1 MELTIINQTPDDSW
15 LAYQSLFDL
24 IIAEAEKEISL
35 KPEYECAVIFV
46 NSATIRL
53 INQEYRQKDEST
65 DVISFA
71 MFDDDP
77 LNSEANILGDIFINV
92 EAVVSQAKQYQHT
105 EKREVGFLFL
115 HGLLH
120 LLGYDHQ
127 NQSQEKVMFDLQD
140 KILEGIVKR

>member
-1 MELTIINQTPDDSW
+1 
-15 LAYQSLFDL
+15 
-24 IIAEAEKEISL
+24 
-35 KPEYECAVIFV
+35 
-46 NSATIRL
+46 
-53 INQEYRQKDEST
+53 
-65 DVISFA
+65 

-92 EAVVSQAKQYQHT
+92 EAVVSQAKQYQHS
-105 EKREVGFLFL
+105 EKREIGFHFL

-127 NQSQEKVMFDLQD
+127 DLKQEKAMFALQD